1 MSGVARE
8 VTSVSGSRLLL
19 DGNLGVLHAFKLAE
33 VDFRVVSYKMLKI
46 RLRVKKLTS
55 ESEGLGGERERHK
68 VNPRSYVK
76 SVEHSVHFLSHLG
89 EGASSGAS
97 IIGLWL
103 ISRSHLDDTIHSAG
117 GKGSA

>member
-33 VDFRVVSYKMLKI
+33 VDFRVVS
-46 RLRVKKLTS
+46 S

>member
-1 MSGVARE
+1 VSGVARE

-19 DGNLGVLHAFKLAE
+19 DGNLGVLHAFELAE
-33 VDFRVVSYKMLKI
+33 VDFRVVS
-46 RLRVKKLTS
+46 S